1 MTHNLAKSNHKKR
14 HRSVNTPNHQNEKS
28 EQVSEDQTKLNAEWS
43 DEWRKFTLMQKM
55 RDLSPI

>member
-28 EQVSEDQTKLNAEWS
+28 EQVSEDQTKLNAE
-43 DEWRKFTLMQKM
+43 
-55 RDLSPI
+55 